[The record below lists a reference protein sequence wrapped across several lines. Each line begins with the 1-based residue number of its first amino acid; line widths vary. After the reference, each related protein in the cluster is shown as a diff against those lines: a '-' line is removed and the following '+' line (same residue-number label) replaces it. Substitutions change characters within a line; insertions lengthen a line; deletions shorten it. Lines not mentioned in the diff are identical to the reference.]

1 MSKIILTNYPYDKY
15 NVDDVV
21 DLGEDTN
28 QSLVGQ
34 GRAVWYVEPK
44 KPKSQAQI
52 QVAIEKV
59 REAIETKNDTP
70 SQPKNQD
77 KAPVKFLENNLRKQV
92 EENKKSSPKA
102 SFWDKLK

>member
-1 MSKIILTNYPYDKY
+1 MPKIILTNYPYDKY

-44 KPKSQAQI
+44 KPKAQAQVQI
-52 QVAIEKV
+52 LIEKV
-59 REAIETKNDTP
+59 KEAINSNDTAP
-70 SQPKNQD
+70 IQAKNQD
-77 KAPVKFLENNLRKQV
+77 KTPIKPLESNLKKQV
-92 EENKKSSPKA
+92 EANKKSSPKE